1 MSGPDIVA
9 LPGLLSPNRYDCLP
23 AMAILSSRPSV
34 ALVKTRWRK
43 KGPRT
48 LADRAGVIGTNVWK
62 ISVEIFRHME
72 KEGFKFGSDRLVT
85 AVIAEF
91 IAFLV
96 QLADRAVYGKLSEPD
111 RATLLGEV
119 ARHLAA
125 TMENNQLDLLG
136 PGEYRKPFIDL
147 LNTRG
152 AEYAEFACPG
162 GEPDYACLRFFA
174 AQVADAMAGSDN
186 KWVLEQVLDV
196 EAPEMVRLM
205 KRLIDQ
211 TVTDAA

>member
-1 MSGPDIVA
+1 
-9 LPGLLSPNRYDCLP
+9 
-23 AMAILSSRPSV
+23 MAVISSRPSV

-48 LADRAGVIGTNVWK
+48 LADRAGVIGANVWK
-62 ISVEIFRHME
+62 ISLEIFRHME

-91 IAFLV
+91 IVFLV
-96 QLADRAVYGKLSEPD
+96 QLADRAVYGKLSEAD
-111 RATLLGEV
+111 RATLIGEV

-147 LNTRG
+147 LNARA
-152 AEYAEFACPG
+152 AEYAEFAYPG
-162 GEPDYACLRFFA
+162 GEPEYACLRFFA
-174 AQVADAMAGSDN
+174 MQVVDAMADSDN
-186 KWVLEQVLDV
+186 KWVLEQVLDI

-205 KRLIDQ
+205 KRLIEQ